1 MSSLTTPPPEDPP
14 QTAPVQSAHTKSYRR
29 PLLLFSLI
37 GLLLIG
43 GAWYDMR
50 REITGVR
57 GDLARRLSAADTQG
71 KESRL
76 LAEQSREMTK
86 EAEIKLGVLEAKLQE
101 SQNQQIS
108 LEALYQELSR
118 SRDESLLADVEQ
130 TLTIANQQL
139 QVAGNVKSALIALYA
154 ADARLARLDRPQLA
168 GLRKVIARDIDRL
181 KVAPY
186 VDTIGLSARLDNLIA
201 TVDSLP
207 LVMETRPAPAT
218 QARGQN
224 AAPASVWQRLTS
236 ELWQEVRELVRLQNM
251 DRPDAPLLAP
261 TQTYFLRENLKLRL
275 LGARLAV
282 LARDEQSYKADLGAA
297 RESLQRYFDV
307 RSKAVTT
314 ALDSMRELNASE
326 VSVALPDVAASLDAV
341 RNYRLARERTR

>member
-1 MSSLTTPPPEDPP
+1 MESPRT
-14 QTAPVQSAHTKSYRR
+14 QSYRR
-29 PLLLFSLI
+29 PLLIGSLI
-37 GLLLIG
+37 VLLLIG

-57 GDLARRLSAADTQG
+57 GDLARRLSAADTQS

-168 GLRKVIARDIDRL
+168 GLRKVIAHDIDRL

-186 VDTIGLSARLDNLIA
+186 VDTIGLSARLDNLIV

-207 LVMETRPAPAT
+207 LAMETRPSPET
-218 QARGQN
+218 QLVQPV
-224 AAPASVWQRLTS
+224 APASAWQRLIS
-236 ELWQEVRELVRLQNM
+236 ELWQGMRELVRVQNM

-275 LGARLAV
+275 LGARLAL

-297 RESLQRYFDV
+297 RDSLQRYFDV
-307 RSKAVTT
+307 RSKAVST
-314 ALDSMRELNASE
+314 ALDSVRELNASE